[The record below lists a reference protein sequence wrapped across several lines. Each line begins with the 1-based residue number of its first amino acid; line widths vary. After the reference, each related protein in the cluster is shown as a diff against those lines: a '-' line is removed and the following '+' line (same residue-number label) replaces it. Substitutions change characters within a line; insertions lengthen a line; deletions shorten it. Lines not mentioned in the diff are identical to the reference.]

1 MRSYLHGRAAQILTI
16 CAAGLLLC
24 LSPASAEPL
33 SVSVILSENTGAYSE
48 FSAALRENLL
58 ENNVTLAIQ
67 DSTQPLPPSDLVIAV
82 GMKAATAAASSNAAS
97 VLNVMI
103 PKSGHKKLLRD
114 FPKRENSP
122 RFSAIYLDQ
131 PVERQLSLIASAFPD
146 RNRIGILFDSPPP
159 EELDQIRQKAA
170 EYGLKLYEQETG
182 ENKPLFGALQN
193 VLQHSDVLLAIPA
206 PAVYNSSTLRNILVS
221 TYQTRIPLV
230 GFSSAYVKAGATCA
244 VFSTPAQFASQ
255 TGTAIL
261 RFMATG
267 ALPSAQYPKFY
278 EVAVNDRVAQSLGID
293 IKTPDEL
300 VRSMATIKRRAP

>member
-1 MRSYLHGRAAQILTI
+1 MLTQCGRAWAFACISCILLWATPS
-16 CAAGLLLC
+16 L
-24 LSPASAEPL
+24 AEPL
-33 SVSVILSENTGAYSE
+33 AVTVVQSERSGAYDD

-58 ENNVTLAIQ
+58 ENNVTLTIQ
-67 DSTQPLPPSDLVIAV
+67 DSTQALPHSDLVIAV
-82 GMKAATAAASSNAAS
+82 GMKAANAAASSNAAS

-182 ENKPLFGALQN
+182 EHKPLFGALQN

-206 PAVYNSSTLRNILVS
+206 PTVYNSSTLRNILVS
-221 TYQTRIPLV
+221 TYQARIPLV
-230 GFSSAYVKAGATCA
+230 GFSSAYTRAGATCA
-244 VFSTPAQFASQ
+244 VFSTPAHFAAQ
-255 TGTAIL
+255 TGTTIL
-261 RFMATG
+261 RFIATG

-293 IKTPDEL
+293 IKAPDEL
-300 VRSMATIKRRAP
+300 VRSMATIRRRAP